1 MRVKSVT
8 WLPDVEDKLLR
19 KHNALVSEVE
29 EVLFGNPHIRF
40 VEKGHHPDE
49 DLYTA
54 YGQTEDG
61 RYLMVLFV
69 LKAGRQALIISA
81 RDMDHREQRIYDRR
95 K

>member
-1 MRVKSVT
+1 MQVKSVT
-8 WLPDVEDKLLR
+8 WLPNVEDKLLR
-19 KHNALVSEVE
+19 KHNTLMSEVE
-29 EVLFGNPHIRF
+29 EVLFGSPHIRF

-49 DLYTA
+49 DLYAA
-54 YGQTEDG
+54 YGQTEEG

-81 RDMDHREQRIYDRR
+81 REMDHKEQRSYDRR